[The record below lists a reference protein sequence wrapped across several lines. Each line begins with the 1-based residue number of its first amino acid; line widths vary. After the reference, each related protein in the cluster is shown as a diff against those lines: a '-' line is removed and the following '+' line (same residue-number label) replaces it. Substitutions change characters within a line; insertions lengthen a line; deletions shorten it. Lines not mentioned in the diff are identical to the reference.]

1 MARTKLRSRREVLE
15 RIRALSGPLQVALGM
30 LPEKAGDQDVIETV
44 WQGEG
49 LGVLLWSLGLVE
61 LEPFDSPFDPEWL
74 LATPTAHGTMRAKAE
89 IEHARETARL
99 WHWRVRT
106 DQLRHSDTVELPS
119 SWDSFEQL
127 VAVAAMRGYERGL
140 LPSPLRGDFPAFGT
154 GYRELTPFQRDE
166 VASIAYER
174 HRAFNWLCGAG
185 RAWAETATET

>member
-15 RIRALSGPLQVALGM
+15 RIRALSGPLHVALSM
-30 LPEKAGDQDVIETV
+30 LPERADDADVIETV

-61 LEPFDSPFDPEWL
+61 LEPFDRAFDPEWL

-106 DQLRHSDTVELPS
+106 DNLRRSESVDLPG

-127 VAVAAMRGYERGL
+127 IAVAAMRGYERGL

-154 GYRELTPFQRDE
+154 GYRELTPTQRAE
-166 VASIAYER
+166 VESIAYER

-185 RAWAETATET
+185 RAWAETPTAT

>member
-1 MARTKLRSRREVLE
+1 VARTKLRSRREVLE
-15 RIRALSGPLQVALGM
+15 RIRSLAEPLQTALGR
-30 LPEKAGDQDVIETV
+30 LPEGAGDPAVIETV

-106 DQLRHSDTVELPS
+106 DELRARDEVELPG
-119 SWDSFEQL
+119 SWESFQQL
-127 VAVAAMRGYERGL
+127 IAVAAMRGYERGV

-154 GYRELTPFQRDE
+154 GFGELAEPQRAE

-174 HRAFNWLCGAG
+174 HRALNWLCGSG
-185 RAWAETATET
+185 RSWGGTPTAT